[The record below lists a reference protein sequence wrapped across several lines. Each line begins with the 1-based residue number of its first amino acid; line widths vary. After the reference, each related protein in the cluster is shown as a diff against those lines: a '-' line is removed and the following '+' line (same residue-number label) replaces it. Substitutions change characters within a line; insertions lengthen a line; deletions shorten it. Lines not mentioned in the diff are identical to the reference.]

1 MLRNRKLIFVLLA
14 GLVLLLAAAP
24 AMAVETTITGTVKDT
39 FEIESDDGT
48 VYIIDET
55 DSGYDL
61 VAYAGKVMQVTGDVT
76 EDGEMKIITV
86 TSFKPMD

>member
-24 AMAVETTITGTVKDT
+24 ALAVETTITGTVKDT

-61 VAYAGKVMQVTGDVT
+61 VAYAGKIMQVTGDVT
-76 EDGEMKIITV
+76 EDGDMKIITV